1 MKRTFPVNFIAVI
14 ILGLILLLIVACSP
28 EVSADLEPSL
38 TGFTPAETGD
48 SVSAA
53 EGELIGLVDEHG
65 NIEMRYHQ
73 VNLKGELMTGICYSK
88 PEIEVNGKITLYENW
103 TWTSGDKTSGM
114 SVLEEWE

>member
-1 MKRTFPVNFIAVI
+1 MNYNNKKFRVVQNAGNGETSKETIFTYKQKGT
-14 ILGLILLLIVACSP
+14 ILTSEYKGGQIVK
-28 EVSADLEPSL
+28 
-38 TGFTPAETGD
+38 GH
-48 SVSAA
+48 
-53 EGELIGLVDEHG
+53 LIGLVDEHG

-114 SVLEEWE
+114 SVLEEV